1 MAVLGGTGGLLGPIL
16 GATLL
21 TLLPELL
28 RFLHD
33 WRMAVNGAILIL
45 VVLFLPTGLWDPRR
59 IRAWRKK
66 RREGKS

>member
-1 MAVLGGTGGLLGPIL
+1 VISNLAGPLLGSTI
-16 GATLL
+16 L

-33 WRMAVNGAILIL
+33 YRGVVNGAILVL

-59 IRAWRKK
+59 VRGWFGGGRS
-66 RREGKS
+66 RGGMR